1 MCGGWGVPE
10 DDESPAGEG
19 GCGKKKAVGEKVV
32 GPSFDKGRRGFTTAA
47 MASPVLMS
55 LLSKPAWSQVAC
67 SISGLTSG
75 NVSSPGGIPSPCSGD
90 GMGCTPGF
98 WKNNPEAWVVN
109 THYSPGSCAS
119 WNNGGKCQE
128 WSTAGGTSFYAAF
141 GCAAPDGDP
150 DLLDTP
156 TMMDLLILGE
166 SPHASVNHAWQ
177 AHWIAA
183 LLNATASPAY
193 GSSPGDI
200 IAAVCAVASTGTWEI
215 NGQSIDAAQLHAT
228 LKLMNERDCAM
239 NAHGFCEGTFLNNT
253 EGTCIPSCGEGQKFD
268 VNSGDCINEGDW
280 VQGGED
286 QLGSLTKPVHCSVDE
301 ALLAKPWCT
310 NLSP

>member
-10 DDESPAGEG
+10 DDNLSPEEG
-19 GCGKKKAVGEKVV
+19 GCGKKKAIGEKVV

-75 NVSSPGGIPSPCSGD
+75 NVSSPGGVPGPCSGD

-98 WKNNPEAWVVN
+98 WKNNPAAWVVN
-109 THYSPGSCAS
+109 TNFSPGSCAS

-141 GCAAPDGDP
+141 GCVAPDGDP

-156 TMMDLLILGE
+156 TMMDLLILAEKDG
-166 SPHASVNHAWQ
+166 ATINHAWQ
-177 AHWIAA
+177 AHWVAA
-183 LLNATASPAY
+183 LLNASASPAY

-200 IAAVCAVASTGTWEI
+200 ITAVCAVAGGGTWEI

-228 LKLMNERDCAM
+228 LSLMNERDCAM
-239 NAHGFCEGTFLNNT
+239 NAHGFCSGEFVNNT
-253 EGTCIPSCGEGQKFD
+253 DGTCIPSCAGNQKFD
-268 VNSGDCINEGDW
+268 VNSGTCIQKSDW
-280 VQGGED
+280 VSGAYDAVTDTVTPG
-286 QLGSLTKPVHCSVDE
+286 HCSVDD
-301 ALLAKPWCT
+301 ALNAQPWCT
-310 NLSP
+310 NLL